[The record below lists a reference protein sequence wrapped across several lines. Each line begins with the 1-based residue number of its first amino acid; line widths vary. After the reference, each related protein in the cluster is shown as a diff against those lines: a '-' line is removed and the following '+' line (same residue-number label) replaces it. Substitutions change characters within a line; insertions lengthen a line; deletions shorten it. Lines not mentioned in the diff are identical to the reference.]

1 MINPQQLVSNAL
13 KSINEISVDQLAML
27 SQKPNFNLIDIREA
41 SEIADGVIPGS
52 FWISRGL
59 LEFKILSLVE
69 HLNWHENDEIYITCR
84 SGNRSALAAVSLLEM
99 GFKKPI
105 SVAGGFNAWRD
116 SGFDI
121 AQEILSI

>member
-1 MINPQQLVSNAL
+1 MISSQQLVLNAL
-13 KSINEISVDQLAML
+13 EKVDEISVNKIAQLQ
-27 SQKPNFNLIDIREA
+27 SDNTKPINIIDIREA
-41 SEIADGVIPGS
+41 NEVANGIIPGS

-59 LEFKILSLVE
+59 LEFKILTFIE
-69 HLNWHENDEIYITCR
+69 QKNWTADDEIYITCR
-84 SGNRSALAAVSLLEM
+84 SGNRSALAAVALLEM

-121 AQEILSI
+121 SNEVV